1 MKTVSDIFGTL
12 VFDDRQMKARLPH
25 DVYISL
31 KKTIDEGGSLDNQ
44 VANVVADAMKDWA
57 IEHGATHFTHWFQP
71 LTGITSEKHDGFVS
85 PVGAGTAIMEF
96 SGARVSRMPPASPP
110 AACVLPSRP
119 GAIPPGILPLTLLS
133 RTRHCVSPRHSVPT
147 VARRWIKKPRC
158 CAPCRP

>member
-71 LTGITSEKHDGFVS
+71 LTGITAEKHDSFITPS
-85 PVGAGTAIMEF
+85 P
-96 SGARVSRMPPASPP
+96 
-110 AACVLPSRP
+110 ACVLPSRP
-119 GAIPPGILPLTLLS
+119 GATLPGILPLTLLS
-133 RTRHCVSPRHSVPT
+133 RTRHCVSPRRSVPT